1 SAVASSVLAAL
12 DEPKDIT
19 SSNKD
24 GLEDL
29 EFKFDAL
36 TKSSELLQY
45 YDGEE
50 SNFDEAI
57 EKLAELE
64 KKEEFIEPFKV
75 DSTSLE
81 EISQLAPEPGVESKP
96 EEVLQQKPTSGEND
110 VINESN
116 NLTNMATGFGSIGF
130 GEPLSLPSPTN
141 SLTFGLSTSNAQKKD
156 LGSTPFGL
164 TISSSLNFG
173 TAAPVPSVY
182 RGEIPNAFNIGSI
195 PLALSATP
203 SNVINAFRFQSPA
216 FGQPSFGVP
225 GFGTPSH
232 FPKPAALNAPSGGGL
247 ARYS

>member
-1 SAVASSVLAAL
+1 T

-29 EFKFDAL
+29 ESKFDAL

-81 EISQLAPEPGVESKP
+81 EISQVAPEPGVESKP
-96 EEVLQQKPTSGEND
+96 EEVLQKKPTSGEND
-110 VINESN
+110 VK
-116 NLTNMATGFGSIGF
+116 MK
-130 GEPLSLPSPTN
+130 PLSLPSPTS
-141 SLTFGLSTSNAQKKD
+141 SLKFGLSTSNAQQKD
-156 LGSTPFGL
+156 LGSTPFGS

-195 PLALSATP
+195 PPALSATP
-203 SNVINAFRFQSPA
+203 SNVINAFS
-216 FGQPSFGVP
+216 QPQPPLS
-225 GFGTPSH
+225 
-232 FPKPAALNAPSGGGL
+232 
-247 ARYS
+247 